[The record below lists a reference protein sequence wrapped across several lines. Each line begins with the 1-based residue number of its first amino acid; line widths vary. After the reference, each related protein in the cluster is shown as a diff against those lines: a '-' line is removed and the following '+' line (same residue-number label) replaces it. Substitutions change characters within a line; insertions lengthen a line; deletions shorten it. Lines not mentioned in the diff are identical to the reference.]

1 MILYRKNI
9 AFSWQKQRFYTI
21 KAMLLKEKKNIVVFC
36 VPQFLM
42 IKDSKSISKRART
55 TPHIAL
61 SISPQLCSNCA
72 LSHSF
77 ALESTTFRPKE
88 NKKRASL
95 HLVLLCEE
103 TLFLHYY
110 IIVLSNTFLWID
122 F

>member
-21 KAMLLKEKKNIVVFC
+21 KAMLLKEKKNFVVFC

-61 SISPQLCSNCA
+61 SISPQLCSICA

-77 ALESTTFRPKE
+77 ALESRTIRPKE
-88 NKKRASL
+88 NKREP
-95 HLVLLCEE
+95 LC
-103 TLFLHYY
+103 TLFCCAKRLSFY
-110 IIVLSNTFLWID
+110 IIIL
-122 F
+122 

>member
-21 KAMLLKEKKNIVVFC
+21 KAMLLKEKKNFVVFC

-72 LSHSF
+72 LSHSK
-77 ALESTTFRPKE
+77 AQPSDLKKIKKE
-88 NKKRASL
+88 PLCTLCCCAKRLS
-95 HLVLLCEE
+95 
-103 TLFLHYY
+103 FY
-110 IIVLSNTFLWID
+110 IIIL
-122 F
+122 